1 MDIKIEKLL
10 DKIGKAIV
18 RELVKNAR
26 ISFSELGRVV
36 GLSTPAVTE
45 RVRKL
50 EEAGIITGYHA
61 AVNGDLLGEKVI
73 AFIQLD
79 TDAACYDRVKTCARQ
94 LIQVLECHHISGEG
108 AFVLKVMVASV
119 ADLETLVARFSPFG
133 RTKTTIVL
141 SSLEEKKPSAGY
153 LPRESDAGIGF

>member
-1 MDIKIEKLL
+1 MDFKLEKSL
-10 DKIGKAIV
+10 DKIGRAIV

-50 EEAGIITGYHA
+50 EAAGIITGYHA

-79 TDAACYDRVKTCARQ
+79 TQAACYDRVKARARQ
-94 LIQVLECHHISGEG
+94 LIQVVECHHISGEN
-108 AFVLKVMVASV
+108 AFILKVMVASV

-141 SSLEEKKPSAGY
+141 SSLNEKSPPPVIFPGDRV
-153 LPRESDAGIGF
+153 PG

>member
-1 MDIKIEKLL
+1 MDLKFEKLL
-10 DKIGKAIV
+10 DKIGRAII

-61 AVNGDLLGEKVI
+61 AVNEALLGDPVI

-79 TDAACYDRVKTCARQ
+79 TPADSYDRVKALARQ
-94 LIQVLECHHISGEG
+94 LIQVMECHHISGEG
-108 AFVLKVMVASV
+108 AFVLKVMVSSV
-119 ADLETLVARFSPFG
+119 GDLETLVARFSPFG

-141 SSLEEKKPSAGY
+141 SSLNENSP
-153 LPRESDAGIGF
+153 LPFIFPGNRMPG

>member
-1 MDIKIEKLL
+1 MNFKIEKLL
-10 DKIGKAIV
+10 DNIGKAIV
-18 RELVKNAR
+18 LELVNNAR

-61 AVNGDLLGEKVI
+61 GFNENMLGSSVT
-73 AFIQLD
+73 AFIHLD
-79 TDAACYDRVKTCARQ
+79 TPATCYDRVKSLVNQ
-94 LIQVLECHHISGEG
+94 LPQVLECHHVSGEG
-108 AFVLKVMVASV
+108 SFILKVVVGSV
-119 ADLETLVARFSPFG
+119 GDLEPLVARFSPLG

-141 SSLEEKKPSAGY
+141 SSSKEKNH
-153 LPRESDAGIGF
+153 LFL

>member
-1 MDIKIEKLL
+1 MDLKLEKLL
-10 DKIGKAIV
+10 DKIGTKIV

-73 AFIQLD
+73 AFIHLD
-79 TDAACYDRVKTCARQ
+79 TQAACYERVKVCARQ
-94 LIQVLECHHISGEG
+94 STQVLECHHISGEG
-108 AFVLKVMVASV
+108 AFILKVMVASV
-119 ADLETLVARFSPFG
+119 ADLETLVAKFSPFG
-133 RTKTTIVL
+133 RTNTTIVL
-141 SSLEEKKPSAGY
+141 SSLNERTP
-153 LPRESDAGIGF
+153 LPVIFPGNRMPG

>member
-1 MDIKIEKLL
+1 MDLKLERLL
-10 DKIGKAIV
+10 DKIGKDIV

-50 EEAGIITGYHA
+50 EEAGVITGYHA
-61 AVNGDLLGEKVI
+61 AVNGDLLGKKVI
-73 AFIQLD
+73 AFIHLD
-79 TDAACYDRVKTCARQ
+79 TETACYDRVKICAEQ
-94 LIQVLECHHISGEG
+94 LAQVLECHHISGEG
-108 AFVLKVMVASV
+108 AFLLKVMVASV
-119 ADLETLVARFSPFG
+119 GDLETLVARFSPFG

-141 SSLEEKKPSAGY
+141 SSLNENSP
-153 LPRESDAGIGF
+153 LPVIFPGNQMPG

>member
-1 MDIKIEKLL
+1 MDLKIEKLL
-10 DKIGKAIV
+10 DTIGKDIV

-61 AVNGDLLGEKVI
+61 GINGDLLGGSVI
-73 AFIQLD
+73 AFIHLD
-79 TDAACYDRVKTCARQ
+79 TEATIYDRVKTKAKQ
-94 LIQVLECHHISGEG
+94 LPQVLECHHISGEG
-108 AFVLKVMVASV
+108 SFILKVRVASV
-119 ADLETLVARFSPFG
+119 GDLETLVARFSPFG
-133 RTKTTIVL
+133 RTRTTIVL
-141 SSLEEKKPSAGY
+141 SSLKGKNPQPIIFPGNQI
-153 LPRESDAGIGF
+153 PG

>member
-1 MDIKIEKLL
+1 MDLKLEKLL
-10 DKIGKAIV
+10 DKIGRAIV

-61 AVNGDLLGEKVI
+61 AVNGGLPGEKVI
-73 AFIQLD
+73 AFIHLD
-79 TDAACYDRVKTCARQ
+79 TQAVCYDRVKEQASQ

-108 AFVLKVMVASV
+108 AFILKVMVASV

-141 SSLEEKKPSAGY
+141 SSLNKKSP
-153 LPRESDAGIGF
+153 LPVIFPGDRVPG

>member
-1 MDIKIEKLL
+1 MDLKLEKLL
-10 DKIGKAIV
+10 DKIGREIV

-26 ISFSELGRVV
+26 MSFSELGRVV

-79 TDAACYDRVKTCARQ
+79 APADCYDRIKERARQ
-94 LIQVLECHHISGEG
+94 LSQVLECHHISGEG
-108 AFVLKVMVASV
+108 AFILKIMVASV
-119 ADLETLVARFSPFG
+119 TDLETLVAKFSPFG

-141 SSLEEKKPSAGY
+141 SSLNERTP
-153 LPRESDAGIGF
+153 LPIIFPGNRMPG

>member
-1 MDIKIEKLL
+1 MDLKLEKLL
-10 DKIGKAIV
+10 DKIGREIV

-61 AVNGDLLGEKVI
+61 AINGDLLGEKVI
-73 AFIQLD
+73 AFILLD
-79 TDAACYDRVKTCARQ
+79 TQAACYEKVKTCARQ

-108 AFVLKVMVASV
+108 AFLLKVMVASV
-119 ADLETLVARFSPFG
+119 ADLEILVARFSPFG
-133 RTKTTIVL
+133 CTKTTIVL
-141 SSLEEKKPSAGY
+141 SSLNENSP
-153 LPRESDAGIGF
+153 LPVIFPGNRMPG

>member
-1 MDIKIEKLL
+1 MDLKIEKLL
-10 DKIGKAIV
+10 DKIGKKIV

-61 AVNGDLLGEKVI
+61 GINGDLLGESVI
-73 AFIQLD
+73 AFIHLD
-79 TDAACYDRVKTCARQ
+79 TEAACYDRVKSRAGQ
-94 LIQVLECHHISGEG
+94 LDQVLECHHISGEG
-108 AFVLKVMVASV
+108 SFILKVMVACV

-141 SSLEEKKPSAGY
+141 SSLNEKT
-153 LPRESDAGIGF
+153 PRPVIFPGNRIPG

>member
-1 MDIKIEKLL
+1 MDLKFEKLL
-10 DKIGKAIV
+10 DNIGREIV

-50 EEAGIITGYHA
+50 EEAGIIIGYHA
-61 AVNGDLLGEKVI
+61 AVKKNLLGEPVM
-73 AFIQLD
+73 AFVQLD
-79 TDAACYDRVKTCARQ
+79 APADCYNRVKALARQ

-108 AFVLKVMVASV
+108 AFVLKVMVPSV
-119 ADLETLVARFSPFG
+119 ADLETLVAKFSPFG

-141 SSLEEKKPSAGY
+141 SSLNEKTP
-153 LPRESDAGIGF
+153 LPVIFPGDRVPG